1 MVTTIQGNILEVE
14 SGIICHQVNSRGVA
28 GAGLALQI
36 RNKWPD
42 WYSQYQR
49 NTIPRLGVVHW
60 YEVKSLHNRAVLSI
74 ASLYAQENYGT
85 KIRQTNYAY
94 LAKCLLAVE
103 AQSCGEQIYIPHGI
117 GCGLGGGDWQI
128 VYRIIEDALPH
139 AVIVKFTQPNHAS
152 TQTGAIAPE
161 GQR

>member
-42 WYSQYQR
+42 WFCEYQR
-49 NTIPRLGVVHW
+49 DTISRLGTVHW
-60 YEVKSLHNRAVLSI
+60 HEVKSLHNRAVLSV
-74 ASLYAQENYGT
+74 ASLYALENYGT

-103 AQSCGEQIYIPHGI
+103 AQSSGEQIYIPHGI
-117 GCGLGGGDWQI
+117 GCGLGGGDWAI
-128 VYRIIEDALPH
+128 VSELIYDAIPDAIIVE
-139 AVIVKFTQPNHAS
+139 FTRKPL
-152 TQTGAIAPE
+152 E
-161 GQR
+161 G

>member
-1 MVTTIQGNILEVE
+1 MVTTVEGNLLEIE
-14 SGIICHQVNSRGVA
+14 TGIICHQVNSRGVA

-36 RNKWPD
+36 RNKWPG
-42 WYSQYQR
+42 WYSEYQR
-49 NTIPRLGVVHW
+49 NIISRLGVVHW

-85 KIRQTNYAY
+85 KVRQTNYAY

-103 AQSCGEQIYIPHGI
+103 AQSAGEQVYIPHGI

-128 VYRIIEDALPH
+128 VYQIIEDALPH
-139 AVIVKFTQPNHAS
+139 AIILALSRRRRMDT
-152 TQTGAIAPE
+152 
-161 GQR
+161 